1 VLTGIISLRDNCL
14 MFLYTV
20 LYSLSEF
27 LSWMAVEV
35 LQGSIYR
42 WIQFIQEG
50 KEKKTGLL

>member
-1 VLTGIISLRDNCL
+1 MLTGIISLRDNCL